1 MIKAEDVYR
10 IGLINKPHGVHGE
23 LLFTFDD
30 DIFDRVESD
39 YIVCLMDGILVPFF
53 FESYRFRS
61 DTTALIKL
69 EGVDTEMQARRMTN
83 VEVYFPKE
91 HAEKLDNDELTWQ
104 YFVGFTI
111 IDENKGTIGKV
122 TDVDDSTINTLF
134 VVDYNGAETLIPA
147 QEDFII
153 DLNREAEIIRMNL
166 PEGLLELG
174 ST

>member
-10 IGLINKPHGVHGE
+10 IGIINKPHGVHGE

-30 DIFDRVESD
+30 DIFDQVEAD

-61 DTTALIKL
+61 DSTALIKL
-69 EGVDTEMQARRMTN
+69 EGIDTERQARRMTN

-91 HAEKLDNDELTWQ
+91 HAEKLDDNELTWN
-104 YFVGFTI
+104 YFVGFLI
-111 IDENKGTIGKV
+111 KDINKGEIGKV

-134 VVDYNGAETLIPA
+134 VVDHKGNEVLIPA
-147 QEDFII
+147 QEDFMV
-153 DLNREAEIIRMNL
+153 DLNRKKKVITMHL
-166 PEGLLELG
+166 PEGLLEL
-174 ST
+174 